1 MFKVFINNNLVEI
14 EDINNI
20 VIVKKIDDPTN
31 NPNFTNDVRLNFTFN
46 ENELV
51 NTILINKNSEGTNV
65 ENYYDIAE
73 RLACE

>member
-1 MFKVFINNNLVEI
+1 MMLLVI
-14 EDINNI
+14 TVLNI
-20 VIVKKIDDPTN
+20 LHIDLQQTAH
-31 NPNFTNDVRLNFTFN
+31 FTFN